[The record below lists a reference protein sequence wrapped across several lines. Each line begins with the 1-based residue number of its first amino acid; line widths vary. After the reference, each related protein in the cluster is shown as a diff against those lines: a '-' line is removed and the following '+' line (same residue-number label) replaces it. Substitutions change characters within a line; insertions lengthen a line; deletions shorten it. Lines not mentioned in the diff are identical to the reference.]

1 MDHSF
6 DLRSL
11 GASVQVLQILAILI
25 AAGIIVA
32 ASRRISGLPLIA
44 LSAVLTAPLAVGV
57 FLVSD
62 PVKAFEDFLDA
73 YWRAGRLVLDGPQQ
87 LRPMFEWGV
96 DGFVNLPIVAFL
108 FAPLGVLQPKLAAE
122 VFFVVGVLAL
132 IATWIVL
139 VRAFRLSSRD
149 AGLALLAFGS
159 FGPLHYSLKEG
170 NTSHLLIL
178 PLVVGIALLR
188 ARRDLLAGMLFGA
201 AAVIKLPLLL
211 IGIYFLLR
219 GRFYVVAGGL
229 AVVVAAVAAS
239 LAVFGWDM
247 HVLWYENCIRPFTDS
262 PMAAFNVQSVEATF
276 SKLTLGVEGLDDW
289 TVQRLSGPAA
299 ISAQLINLALM
310 AAVAIVIWR
319 GRHNNSPLM
328 IEGELMAIIVLACL
342 RSPLSWSHYYVWLV
356 LPGVFMLARAGDGQ
370 IRGRGLFVLAAGWLL
385 AAPAVFMYDVRDW
398 GYIAVL
404 GNLHL
409 LAGAMILLALL
420 VKWRARAPRTA

>member
-11 GASVQVLQILAILI
+11 GAGVQFLQIAAIL
-25 AAGIIVA
+25 AAGGIIVA
-32 ASRRISGLPLIA
+32 ASRRITGAPLIA
-44 LSAVLTAPLAVGV
+44 LSAILTAPLAVAV
-57 FLVSD
+57 FLISD
-62 PVKAFEDFLDA
+62 PANVFEDFLDV

-96 DGFVNLPIVAFL
+96 DGFVNLPIIAFL
-108 FAPLGVLQPKLAAE
+108 FAPLGVLQPKPAAA
-122 VFFVVGVLAL
+122 VFLVGGVLVL
-132 IATWIVL
+132 LATWIAL
-139 VRAFRLSSRD
+139 VRVFRLSSRD
-149 AGLALLAFGS
+149 AGLALLAMGT

-188 ARRDLLAGMLFGA
+188 ARRDVLAGVVFGA

-229 AVVVAAVAAS
+229 AIVVVLLAAS
-239 LAVFGWDM
+239 LVVFGWDM

-276 SKLTLGVEGLDDW
+276 SKLTLGVEGLYDW

-319 GRHNNSPLM
+319 GRHNNGALM

-356 LPGVFMLARAGDGQ
+356 LPAVFMLARAGDGQ
-370 IRGRGLFVLAAGWLL
+370 IRGRAQLVLAGGWLL
-385 AAPAVFMYDVRDW
+385 AAPAVFMYDSRAW
-398 GYIAVL
+398 GLIAVV

-409 LAGAMILLALL
+409 LAGAVILLALL
-420 VKWRARAPRTA
+420 INWRARAPQTA